1 VSHGEASTTGQPWS
15 SEEVR
20 VVVEAYFWML
30 GEEIAGRPYV
40 KSHLYQRLHDES
52 LPTRSVKAIERKFQ
66 NVSAVMES
74 HHLPWVKGLAPLRN
88 VQTDLIDAVEA
99 RLKQAGWIEA

>member
-1 VSHGEASTTGQPWS
+1 MSQDDAPTTGQPWS

-20 VVVEAYFWML
+20 VVVDAYFWML
-30 GEEIAGRPYV
+30 GEEIAGRSYV
-40 KSHLYQRLHDES
+40 KTHLYQRLHDES
-52 LPTRSVKAIERKFQ
+52 LPNRSLKAIERKCQ

-74 HHLPWVKGLAPLRN
+74 HNLPWVKGLAPLRN
-88 VQTDLIDAVEA
+88 VQTDLTEAVEA